1 MKRQTI
7 TETRPARNAAAAA
20 RRALLLV
27 AASLFCTSASLA
39 QSKLGELLDA
49 GATLLTVDEFKAQ
62 LVQRPLEGL
71 TPTGGYIELMYVSN
85 GTIQGVGA
93 SPWQE
98 AGKTGST
105 PYDGDW
111 TSGDNGTICSAFRY
125 RAHGGGAVG
134 NLPLRCQYWF
144 KLGDRYFVS
153 DSDYDR
159 QARVL
164 VRTVKR

>member
-7 TETRPARNAAAAA
+7 RETRPARKAAAAA
-20 RRALLLV
+20 RRALLLI
-27 AASLFCTSASLA
+27 AALLFCTSASLA
-39 QSKLGELLDA
+39 QSKLGEVLDA

-62 LVQRPLEGL
+62 LVQRTLEGP
-71 TPTGGYIELMYVSN
+71 TPTGGHIELMYVSN
-85 GTIQGVGA
+85 GTIQGTGA
-93 SPWQE
+93 SPLHPSS
-98 AGKTGST
+98 APGNM
-105 PYDGDW
+105 PYEGDW
-111 TSGDNGTICSAFRY
+111 TSGENGTICSSFRY
-125 RAHGGGAVG
+125 RSAGGGAAG

-164 VRTVKR
+164 VRTLKQ

>member
-7 TETRPARNAAAAA
+7 RETRPARKAAAAA
-20 RRALLLV
+20 RRALLLI
-27 AASLFCTSASLA
+27 AALLFCTSASLA
-39 QSKLGELLDA
+39 QSKLGEVLDA

-62 LVQRPLEGL
+62 LVQRTLEGP
-71 TPTGGYIELMYVSN
+71 TPTGGHIELMYVSN
-85 GTIQGVGA
+85 GTIQGTGA
-93 SPWQE
+93 SPLHPSS
-98 AGKTGST
+98 APANM
-105 PYDGDW
+105 PYEGDW
-111 TSGDNGTICSAFRY
+111 TSGENGTICSSFRY
-125 RAHGGGAVG
+125 RSAGGGAAG